1 LTLKSISLSGTFA
14 LKSFKGILVL
24 GERHVF
30 EELSQIISIAVA
42 ANSILKA
49 MFKDCCNSQAL
60 MRNMHSVRDL
70 ERKSDE
76 IAFKLN
82 EDITAGAIS
91 PNLIDDLI
99 ETTHLA
105 DNIVDIIFYL
115 SRELSRMAKTNTTD
129 ISAQKELEWA
139 QVYLQMLDLV
149 DQSLP
154 KLQQML
160 SNGNVPQIL
169 QLRKEVELLEE
180 QGDDIKDAG
189 FDKLYSM
196 ASGMHFLQF
205 YHYSEMLHKSDDI
218 LDTCEDISDV
228 LVSIVT
234 SILK

>member
-1 LTLKSISLSGTFA
+1 LKN
-14 LKSFKGILVL
+14 FKGILVL

-30 EELSQIISIAVA
+30 YELSQIVSIAVQ
-42 ANSILKA
+42 ANVILRL
-49 MFKDCCNSQAL
+49 MFKDCCNKQAL
-60 MRNMHSVRDL
+60 TENMHAVWAL
-70 ERKSDE
+70 EKKSDE

-99 ETTHLA
+99 QSTHLA

-115 SRELSRMAKTNTTD
+115 SRELSRKAKVNITD
-129 ISAQKELEWA
+129 LEVHEELEWA
-139 QVYLQMLDLV
+139 QFYIKMLALV
-149 DQSLP
+149 DQALP
-154 KLQQML
+154 KLQLML
-160 SNGNVPQIL
+160 STGKVPQIV
-169 QLRKEVELLEE
+169 QLRQEIEALEE

-189 FDKLYSM
+189 FDKLYSE
-196 ASGMHFLQF
+196 ASKMHFLQF

-218 LDTCEDISDV
+218 LDTCEDLSDV

>member
-1 LTLKSISLSGTFA
+1 
-14 LKSFKGILVL
+14 
-24 GERHVF
+24 
-30 EELSQIISIAVA
+30 
-42 ANSILKA
+42 
-49 MFKDCCNSQAL
+49 
-60 MRNMHSVRDL
+60 MHAVRDL
-70 ERKSDE
+70 EKKSDE

-99 ETTHLA
+99 ESTHLA

-115 SRELSRMAKTNTTD
+115 SRELSRMAKANKTD
-129 ISAQKELEWA
+129 SGTHQEVEWSE
-139 QVYLQMLDLV
+139 VYLKMLALV

-154 KLQQML
+154 KLQLML
-160 SNGNVPQIL
+160 SNSNVPQIL
-169 QLRKEVELLEE
+169 QLRKEIEALEE

-196 ASGMHFLQF
+196 ASGMHFLHF

-218 LDTCEDISDV
+218 LDTCEDLSDV
-228 LVSIVT
+228 IVSIVT

>member
-1 LTLKSISLSGTFA
+1 VLKN
-14 LKSFKGILVL
+14 FKGILVL
-24 GERHVF
+24 GERNIF
-30 EELSQIISIAVA
+30 AELSQIISIAA
-42 ANSILKA
+42 EANTILKV
-49 MFKDCCNSQAL
+49 MFKDCWNTKTLTES
-60 MRNMHSVRDL
+60 MHAIRDL
-70 ERKSDE
+70 EKKSDE

-115 SRELSRMAKTNTTD
+115 SRELSRMAKANTTD
-129 ISAQKELEWA
+129 SARDQEVEWS
-139 QVYLQMLDLV
+139 QVYLQMLALV

-154 KLQQML
+154 KLQLML
-160 SNGNVPQIL
+160 STSNVQQIL
-169 QLRKEVELLEE
+169 QLRKEVEAHEE

-189 FDKLYSM
+189 LDKLYSL

-205 YHYSEMLHKSDDI
+205 YHFSEMLHKSDDV
-218 LDTCEDISDV
+218 LDTCEDLSDV
-228 LVSIVT
+228 IVSTVT